1 MALPEPDAAALAH
14 SARVADAIR
23 AEITAADG
31 WISFARYMELALYAP
46 GLGYYAAGAAKFGAA
61 GDFVTAPEI
70 SSLFG
75 QALARQV
82 AQVLEASSPQVLEFG
97 AGTGKLAADVLNAL
111 GDACETYAILEP
123 SPDLRERQAETLHRL
138 APAHAGKV
146 SWLEALPPTFSGC
159 MLANEVLD
167 AMPVHLVQVGAEA
180 IAERGVSLDAQG
192 NFTYADRPAQ
202 GALLE
207 AARVLPVEGY
217 AGYLTEVN
225 LAARA
230 WTASLAASLTHGAAL
245 LIDYG
250 FPARE
255 YYHPQRHRGTLM
267 AHYRHHAHAD
277 PFFLPGLNDLTAHVD
292 FSAIADAAEGA
303 GFDLLGYASQAN
315 FLIDCGIADL
325 LARVPA
331 SDSARYLPLANQV
344 GRLLSPAEM
353 GELFKAMLIG
363 RDLDIDIA
371 ALGFRSGDRTARL

>member
-23 AEITAADG
+23 AEIIAADG

-97 AGTGKLAADVLNAL
+97 AGTGKLAADVLKAL
-111 GDACETYAILEP
+111 GDACEAYAILEP
-123 SPDLRERQAETLHRL
+123 SPDLRERQAETLRRL
-138 APAHAGKV
+138 VPAHAGKV
-146 SWLEALPPTFSGC
+146 SWLDALPPAFSGC

-167 AMPVHLVQVGAEA
+167 AMPVYLVRIGAGA

-192 NFTYADRPAQ
+192 NFSYDDRPAQ

-207 AARVLPVEGY
+207 AARALPLEGY
-217 AGYLTEVN
+217 DGYLTEVN

-230 WTASLAASLTHGAAL
+230 WTASLAASLTRGAAL

-303 GFDLLGYASQAN
+303 GFDLLGYASQAS

-331 SDSARYLPLANQV
+331 SDSARYLPLANQA

-353 GELFKAMLIG
+353 GELFKVTLIG
-363 RDLDIDIA
+363 RNLDIA